1 MLRWAEPIIAPARER
16 CLAQWRGHALR
27 DRHAFDLDRL
37 RASIEHAF
45 AAPALAWSQR
55 SVLLELAIA
64 RHRGSLVGDTPQ
76 QRHGYF
82 LDWIDSAAG
91 RRELDDRY
99 RLLSADIAAQATRT
113 EAFLTQF
120 AQRLSEDRAQLAPLF
135 AHADEPGR
143 LLDFDCGLGDRH
155 DHGGSVIDL
164 RFEHGR
170 VLYKPRSLAMD
181 GAYATFLARLAEHGI
196 EPVQAAATTL
206 DRGDYGYAAWIEHRP
221 LADEHA
227 AQRYYQRYGGLT
239 AIAYVLA
246 CTDLH
251 LENLIAC
258 GDYPIVIDLETVL
271 QPWMTRAAASQ
282 PGVRSTGPYAPSVVF
297 SGLVPG
303 GRNEAGAQDL
313 SGLAWAEYRF
323 DTRRAVDADSDQ
335 LRLAPIES
343 IAPPGRNLPHLAD
356 GRRIAPHLHS
366 EAIVDGFDR
375 TYRGLLRLKS
385 KLDFDDGL
393 LAPFARLRTRALL
406 RSTHIY
412 ARLLDALSHPQHL
425 QSQQQRDAVLAR
437 LEVGQREWPFL
448 ARTQAAERE
457 ALLRGDVP
465 RFTIAVDG
473 TGVED
478 GDGRRIDAV
487 FARSGRDEA
496 RRRLRILSERDRQ
509 RQTYTLTQ
517 SLESLRP
524 WSAIETERDS
534 AQTHAAS
541 SSDDDAHRR
550 LALDTAIALG
560 DELLRLSFNGRGE
573 RAWFQPEYRN
583 RPEPSLAPMGLTL
596 YEGLPGVLL
605 MFAELGAQSGLLR
618 FTRAADSVL
627 TACRRQLREDPHA
640 LASIGPW
647 SGYSGWMYALLVVAR
662 RWQRADLLDEAASM
676 VPRIADRI
684 AADRDFDLISG
695 AAGALRVL
703 LELQRLRP
711 SAQTLTAINACAAH
725 LIEHAQRGDDG
736 AWWRC
741 PASPE
746 RGLGGFAH
754 GNAGIGAA
762 LAGHATL
769 TGDDAALQ
777 LAREALRYERN
788 AYRRRGQRWYDLF
801 EHAAPSDGCPDAAS
815 DIHSWCHGA
824 PGVGFARL
832 LLPESLRDAAWR
844 EDLRQCIASTRE
856 SGLNGGHCLCHGQWG
871 NLDLLI
877 QHAALRGDRDALA
890 ECRALG
896 AALIEQAH
904 PHWHCGGRSPRER
917 PLGLMVGL
925 AGIAYGCLRLADP
938 ANAACV
944 LMLSTGPQIVAT
956 Q

>member
-1 MLRWAEPIIAPARER
+1 M
-16 CLAQWRGHALR
+16 
-27 DRHAFDLDRL
+27 
-37 RASIEHAF
+37 
-45 AAPALAWSQR
+45 AWSQR
-55 SVLLELAIA
+55 SLLLELAIA
-64 RHRGSLVGDTPQ
+64 RHRGSLRGDTPR
-76 QRHGYF
+76 QRHEYF

-91 RRELDDRY
+91 RRELDERY
-99 RLLSADIAAQATRT
+99 RLLSDDIAAQALRS
-113 EAFLTQF
+113 EAFLNRF
-120 AQRLSEDRAQLAPLF
+120 AQRLSEDRARLAPLF
-135 AHADEPGR
+135 DGNDAPGR

-170 VLYKPRSLAMD
+170 ALYKPRPLAMD
-181 GAYATFLARLAEHGI
+181 GAYAGFLARLTEHGI

-206 DRGDYGYAAWIEHRP
+206 DHGDYGYAAWVEHRP
-221 LADEHA
+221 LADEQA
-227 AQRYYQRYGGLT
+227 AQRYYHRYGGLT

-258 GDYPIVIDLETVL
+258 GEHPVVIDLETVL

-282 PGVRSTGPYAPSVVF
+282 PPTRSSGPYAPSVVF
-297 SGLVPG
+297 SGLLPG
-303 GRNEAGAQDL
+303 GRNDAGAPDL

-323 DTRRAVDADSDQ
+323 DTRRAVDAGSDQ
-335 LRLAPIES
+335 LRLAPTES
-343 IAPPGRNLPHLAD
+343 VAPPGRNLPRLAD

-375 TYRGLLRLKS
+375 TYRGLLRIRP

-393 LAPFARLRTRALL
+393 LAPFAKLRTRALL

-448 ARTQAAERE
+448 ARTRAAERD

-478 GDGRRIDAV
+478 GDGHRIDAV

-496 RRRLRILSERDRQ
+496 RRRLRILSERDRR
-509 RQTYTLTQ
+509 RQTYALAQ

-524 WSAIETERDS
+524 WSAIETGRDS
-534 AQTHAAS
+534 AQTRAAGN
-541 SSDDDAHRR
+541 SDDDENRA
-550 LALDTAIALG
+550 LALATAIALG
-560 DELLRLSFNGRGE
+560 DELLNLSFNGHGE

-596 YEGLPGVLL
+596 YEGLPGVML
-605 MFAELGAQSGLLR
+605 MFAELGAQTGLPR
-618 FTRAADSVL
+618 FTRAAESVL
-627 TACRRQLREDPHA
+627 TACRRQLREDSQA

-647 SGYSGWMYALLVVAR
+647 SGCSGWLYALLVLAR
-662 RWQRADLLDEAASM
+662 RWQREDLLDEAATM
-676 VPRIADRI
+676 VPWIAERI
-684 AADRDFDLISG
+684 AADRDLDLISG
-695 AAGALRVL
+695 AAGALLVL

-711 SAQTLTAINACAAH
+711 SAQTLAVIDAYAAH
-725 LIEHAQRGDDG
+725 LIEHAQHGDDG
-736 AWWRC
+736 ACWRC
-741 PASPE
+741 PASPN
-746 RGLGGFAH
+746 RGLSGFAH

-769 TGDDAALQ
+769 TGDEATSR

-788 AYRRRGQRWYDLF
+788 AYRQRGQRWYDLF
-801 EHAAPSDGCPDAAS
+801 EPAAAS
-815 DIHSWCHGA
+815 DASADVARDIHSWCHGA

-832 LLPESLRDAAWR
+832 LWPPSLRDAAWH
-844 EDLRQCIASTRE
+844 EDLNECIASTRE
-856 SGLNGGHCLCHGQWG
+856 SGLSGGHCLCHGQWG

-896 AALIEQAH
+896 AALIEQNH

-944 LMLSTGPQIVAT
+944 LMLSTGPHPIAT